1 MCGIVGVLA
10 ANGQILKSNFL
21 KTMCDSISHRGPDDA
36 GYLVARTG
44 PLAGK
49 MSSYDLEFTD
59 SEFSSI
65 SPRLPVIDS
74 PEGRTA
80 LQGDHWNLFLGHRR
94 LSILDLSA
102 AAHQPMQDRSGNF
115 WLVFNGEIYNH
126 IKLRQELEGFGYEF
140 RSRSDTEVVLLAYME
155 WGIDCVKRF
164 NGMFAFAL
172 FDSPKQTLYLARDR
186 YGIKPLYYAQCGDLF
201 LFASEIK
208 SLLCYPDLARKL
220 NYEALNEYF
229 TFQNLFQFETLFEGV
244 FLLPPANIAQIDFQN
259 RFQKTCFWDYDFTQS
274 DENISFSEASEETLR
289 LFHQAVKRQCV
300 ADVPIGSYLSGG
312 IDSGAVVAV
321 ASQQLERMS
330 TFTAGFEL
338 SQVTGVEASFDERLA
353 AEIVANEFKT
363 QHFEQVINA
372 GDISWALPKVIW
384 HMEDLRVGMSYPNYY
399 ISKLASK
406 FVTIV
411 LTGVGG
417 DELYAGYPWRYYRE
431 LNPTDREEFYSHY
444 YGFWQRLVKGQD
456 RLRLFK
462 PETLKNISID
472 RPYEIFKKVFRFNE
486 NLNYD
491 SPEDH
496 LANSL
501 YFEIKTFL
509 HGLFIVG
516 DKLSMASSIEERFPF
531 LDNDLVDF
539 AMKIPIR
546 HKIRNLE
553 QQTRMDENILR
564 KQSAYYQSHDDGKN
578 VLRHAMQ
585 GLLPERITRRSKQG
599 FSAPDESWYRG
610 ENFQYVKDR
619 LLAKSAVCLEFL
631 NKDFIEKTIKEHSQG
646 INHRLLIWSLL
657 SFEEWYHSFFMSK
670 PKHDS

>member
-1 MCGIVGVLA
+1 
-10 ANGQILKSNFL
+10 
-21 KTMCDSISHRGPDDA
+21 
-36 GYLVARTG
+36 
-44 PLAGK
+44 
-49 MSSYDLEFTD
+49 
-59 SEFSSI
+59 
-65 SPRLPVIDS
+65 
-74 PEGRTA
+74 
-80 LQGDHWNLFLGHRR
+80 
-94 LSILDLSA
+94 
-102 AAHQPMQDRSGNF
+102 MQDRSGNF